1 MKSASD
7 TSPRSGNRYDR
18 YVANDDDD
26 DDDAMT
32 DISTVSSIT
41 LRSKRARNQERDA
54 RIVHAQQ
61 KNPTSLY
68 LQERVISKPLLQ
80 PVIVTERPLSE
91 VDDDDDFDMN
101 LSFANTIQSP
111 APLN

>member
-18 YVANDDDD
+18 YMADDDD
-26 DDDAMT
+26 NDDAMT

-41 LRSKRARNQERDA
+41 LRSKRAKKQENEA

-61 KNPTSLY
+61 KTHASLY
-68 LQERVISKPLLQ
+68 LQERVITNPLSQ

-101 LSFANTIQSP
+101 LSYANTIPTP
-111 APLN
+111 APQR